1 MKLPILVED
10 QTKLPEGF
18 TDHYVEQENGSFLL
32 DVEGVDNHPD
42 VHGLKTSLQK
52 QKTDREKLRTER
64 DSLLTYSKLIPEG
77 MTTDELQKALEKFK
91 AGSGDGD
98 GDGKGDG
105 DGGDDASAKL
115 NLLRETLEKKFQ
127 KELGERDTTIT
138 KKESTIRRLV
148 VETALSSALTKN
160 KVTNPAFQKAAKTL
174 LAPNVKISENDK
186 GDFVGMVDTDMG
198 EVTVEQYV
206 KDWANGDEGFSFV
219 EGNTG
224 SGAPGSKNR
233 SGKKELTRTQFD
245 ELGPAQ
251 RAEFTKNGGRIF
263 D

>member
-1 MKLPILVED
+1 MSLPILVED
-10 QTKLPEGF
+10 QSKLPEGY
-18 TDHYVEQENGSFLL
+18 TDNYVEQENGSFLL

-77 MTTDELQKALEKFK
+77 MTTDELQTALEKFK
-91 AGSGDGD
+91 AGDGD
-98 GDGKGDG
+98 GDGKEDG
-105 DGGDDASAKL
+105 KDDASAKL

-138 KKESTIRRLV
+138 KKDSTIRRLI

>member
-1 MKLPILVED
+1 
-10 QTKLPEGF
+10 
-18 TDHYVEQENGSFLL
+18 
-32 DVEGVDNHPD
+32 
-42 VHGLKTSLQK
+42 
-52 QKTDREKLRTER
+52 
-64 DSLLTYSKLIPEG
+64 
-77 MTTDELQKALEKFK
+77 MTTDELQTALEKFK
-91 AGSGDGD
+91 AGDGD
-98 GDGKGDG
+98 GDGKEDG
-105 DGGDDASAKL
+105 KDDASAKL
-115 NLLRETLEKKFQ
+115 NLLRETLEKKF
-127 KELGERDTTIT
+127 KTELGERDTTIT
-138 KKESTIRRLV
+138 KKDSTIRRLI

>member
-1 MKLPILVED
+1 MSLPILVED
-10 QTKLPEGF
+10 QTKLPEGY
-18 TDHYVEQENGSFLL
+18 TDNYVEQENGSFLL

-77 MTTDELQKALEKFK
+77 MTTDELQTALEKFK
-91 AGSGDGD
+91 AGDGD
-98 GDGKGDG
+98 GDGKEDG
-105 DGGDDASAKL
+105 KDDASAKL
-115 NLLRETLEKKFQ
+115 NLLRETLEKKF
-127 KELGERDTTIT
+127 KTELGERDTTIT
-138 KKESTIRRLV
+138 KKDSTIRRLI

>member
-10 QTKLPEGF
+10 QTKLHEGF
-18 TDHYVEQENGSFLL
+18 TDHYVEQENGSFIL
-32 DVEGVDNHPD
+32 DVEGVDNHPEIA
-42 VHGLKTSLQK
+42 GLVTSYKREQGARQK
-52 QKTDREKLRTER
+52 YKEER
-64 DSLLTYSKLIPEG
+64 DRLQVYTKYIPED
-77 MTTDELQKALEKFK
+77 MTTEDLQKALEKFK
-91 AGSGDGD
+91 AGDGD
-98 GDGKGDG
+98 GDGKEDG
-105 DGGDDASAKL
+105 KDDASAKL
-115 NLLRETLEKKFQ
+115 NLLRETLEKKF
-127 KELGERDTTIT
+127 KTELGERDTTIT
-138 KKESTIRRLV
+138 KKDSTIRRLI

>member
-77 MTTDELQKALEKFK
+77 MTTDELQTALEKFK
-91 AGSGDGD
+91 AGDGD

-138 KKESTIRRLV
+138 KKDSTIRRLI

-233 SGKKELTRTQFD
+233 SGKKELTRTQYD
-245 ELGPAQ
+245 KLSPAQ
-251 RAEFTKNGGRIF
+251 GVEFTKNGGRIF

>member
-77 MTTDELQKALEKFK
+77 MTTDELQTALEKFK
-91 AGSGDGD
+91 AGDGD
-98 GDGKGDG
+98 GDGKEDG
-105 DGGDDASAKL
+105 KDDASAKL

-138 KKESTIRRLV
+138 KKDSTIRRLI

>member
-32 DVEGVDNHPD
+32 DVEGFDNHPD

-77 MTTDELQKALEKFK
+77 MTTDELQTALEKFK
-91 AGSGDGD
+91 AGDGD
-98 GDGKGDG
+98 GDGKEDG
-105 DGGDDASAKL
+105 KDDASAKL

-174 LAPNVKISENDK
+174 LAPEIKISENDK
-186 GDFVGMVDTDMG
+186 GVLVAMVDTDMG
-198 EVTVEQYV
+198 EVTVDQYV

>member
-10 QTKLPEGF
+10 QTKLPEGY
-18 TDHYVEQENGSFLL
+18 TDNYIEQADGTYLL
-32 DVEGVDNHPD
+32 EVEGIKGHPEIQ
-42 VHGLKTSLQK
+42 GLVSSYEREQGARQK
-52 QKTDREKLRTER
+52 YKTER
-64 DSLLTYSKLIPEG
+64 DALQAYTKLIPEG
-77 MTTDELQKALEKFK
+77 MTTEELETALAKFK
-91 AGSGDGD
+91 AGDGD
-98 GDGKGDG
+98 DDDGKGEG
-105 DGGDDASAKL
+105 DASAKL

-174 LAPNVKISENDK
+174 LAPEIKISENDK